1 MYVASLILG
10 LLSFIFCWIPGI
22 GIVLSIVALVISI
35 VAVCKKDSEKSGRG
49 MSIAGLILSTLSII
63 VSIFMIIGIII
74 FANFAT
80 SMSKDILSEFKD
92 SNFGRYLEAE
102 VKLMEKYAEVE
113 LKNKDRMYTGY
124 IDKYTDEYV
133 EKGLGI
139 EIDDYYEEYMEV
151 NGYDVDIYVNVKGN
165 PIIEN

>member
-124 IDKYTDEYV
+124 IDKNTDEYV